1 MTICDTVIVGAGL
14 AGLVAARRL
23 VEGGQSVVVLEARER
38 TGGRIF
44 GMERGGRA
52 IQLGGRWTG
61 PGQDRIK
68 ALARE
73 LGIGVRVS
81 TTFREEDVVDDRLV
95 AAVRHIDHLAD
106 CVPLE
111 APWRAAQAAS
121 WDRETLATWLDR
133 EVGGS
138 AARTLAGLLIG
149 FLPDPAE
156 CSLLHALTYLKSNGG
171 LASIMGL
178 DGPAHDS
185 ELFAGGA
192 HALTDRLARDLAGH
206 VRLNSPVHRLCQ
218 DARGVTAHSARG
230 EVRARHAVAAL
241 PPVLAGRLAYDPPMP
256 AQRDYLTQRM
266 PIRGKVAFAALYA
279 RPFWREARGMRAVS
293 SENVVAWDEGDEGDL
308 ACIGGLSSIVRSRE
322 IATLPAEERRAA
334 VLDDLAVLL
343 GPPAREVVCFHA
355 VDWAAEPWSRG
366 CNSFL
371 ATGCWTAYGPAL
383 RPAVGRIHW
392 AGAEYAER
400 FIGQMEGAVGT
411 AEDVA
416 KGILDESGVASSR
429 HDDPE

>member
-1 MTICDTVIVGAGL
+1 MTVCDTVIVGAGL

-73 LGIGVRVS
+73 LGIGVRLS
-81 TTFREEDVVDDRLV
+81 TTFREEGVVDDGLQ
-95 AAVRHIDHLAD
+95 AVVRRIDGLAGS
-106 CVPLE
+106 VPLE
-111 APWRAAQAAS
+111 APWRAAEAAS
-121 WDRETLATWLDR
+121 WDRQTLATWLDR

-156 CSLLHALTYLKSNGG
+156 CSLLHALIYLKSNGG

-192 HALTDRLARDLAGH
+192 HALTDRLGRDLGEN

-218 DARGVTAHSARG
+218 DASGVTAHSAGG
-230 EVRARHAVAAL
+230 EVRAHHAVAAL
-241 PPVLAGRLAYDPPMP
+241 PPALAGRLTYDPPMP

-266 PIRGKVAFAALYA
+266 PIRGKVAFAALYTK
-279 RPFWREARGMRAVS
+279 PFWREARSMRAVS

-322 IATLPAEERRAA
+322 IAALPAVERRAA
-334 VLDDLAVLL
+334 VLADLAVLL

-355 VDWAAEPWSRG
+355 IDWAAEPWSRG

-392 AGAEYAER
+392 AGAEYAEH

-411 AEDVA
+411 AEDAA
-416 KGILDESGVASSR
+416 KGILDKSGVTA
-429 HDDPE
+429 DG

>member
-1 MTICDTVIVGAGL
+1 MTVCDTVIVGAGL

-23 VEGGQSVVVLEARER
+23 VEGGQSVVVLEARGR

-44 GMERGGRA
+44 GMDHGGRA

-68 ALARE
+68 TLARE
-73 LGIGVRVS
+73 LGIGVRAS
-81 TTFREEDVVDDRLV
+81 AAFRGEGVVDDGLL
-95 AAVRHIDHLAD
+95 AAVRRIDGLAD
-106 CVPLE
+106 GVPLE
-111 APWRAAQAAS
+111 APWRAAEAAS

-133 EVGGS
+133 EIEGS
-138 AARTLAGLLIG
+138 AARTLGGILIG

-156 CSLLHALTYLKSNGG
+156 CSLLHAFTYLKSNGG

-192 HALTDRLARDLAGH
+192 HALTDRLGRDLGER
-206 VRLNSPVHRLCQ
+206 VRLNSPVHRLCR
-218 DARGVTAHSARG
+218 DAGGVTAHSAG
-230 EVRARHAVAAL
+230 AEVRARHAVAAL

-256 AQRDYLTQRM
+256 ARRDYLTQRM

-279 RPFWREARGMRAVS
+279 APFWREARGSRAVS
-293 SENVVAWDEGDEGDL
+293 SENAVAWDEGDEGDL
-308 ACIGGLSSIVRSRE
+308 ACLGGLASIARSRE
-322 IATLPAEERRAA
+322 IAALPAAERRAA
-334 VLDDLAVLL
+334 VLGDLATLL
-343 GPPAREVVCFHA
+343 GPAARDAVGFHA

-383 RPAVGRIHW
+383 RPAVGRIRW
-392 AGAEYAER
+392 AGAEYAQR
-400 FIGQMEGAVGT
+400 FIGQMEGAVAT
-411 AEDVA
+411 AEDA
-416 KGILDESGVASSR
+416 AREILDESGVTG
-429 HDDPE
+429 DG

>member
-1 MTICDTVIVGAGL
+1 MTVCDTVIVGAGL

-44 GMERGGRA
+44 GMERGGR
-52 IQLGGRWTG
+52 WTG

-73 LGIGVRVS
+73 LGIGVRLS
-81 TTFREEDVVDDRLV
+81 ATFREEGVVDDGLQ
-95 AAVRHIDHLAD
+95 AVVRRIDGLAGS
-106 CVPLE
+106 VPLE
-111 APWRAAQAAS
+111 APWRAAEAAS
-121 WDRETLATWLDR
+121 WDRQTLATWLDR

-156 CSLLHALTYLKSNGG
+156 CSLLHALIYLKSNGG
-171 LASIMGL
+171 LASIIGL
-178 DGPAHDS
+178 DGPAHDN

-192 HALTDRLARDLAGH
+192 HALTDRLGRDLGEN

-218 DARGVTAHSARG
+218 DASGVTAHSAGG
-230 EVRARHAVAAL
+230 EVRAHHAVAAL
-241 PPVLAGRLAYDPPMP
+241 PPTLAGRLTYDPPMP

-266 PIRGKVAFAALYA
+266 PIRGKVAFAALYTK
-279 RPFWREARGMRAVS
+279 PFWREARGMRAVS

-322 IATLPAEERRAA
+322 IAALPAVERRAA
-334 VLDDLAVLL
+334 VLADLAVLL
-343 GPPAREVVCFHA
+343 GPPAWEVVCFHA
-355 VDWAAEPWSRG
+355 IDWAAEPWSRG

-392 AGAEYAER
+392 AGAEYAEH

-411 AEDVA
+411 AEDAA
-416 KGILDESGVASSR
+416 KGILDKSGVTA
-429 HDDPE
+429 DG